1 MNIKTKKMNRF
12 FLVLWILGI
21 YAISYGQS
29 LENHPYCFK
38 RDAFKG
44 QHLKSNS
51 LNTNEIAET
60 ERYDVHFYSLDL
72 SMDNLSTQV
81 SGTAEIHAHARV
93 NIDSALFELFNTLT
107 ISEIRVDGN
116 QVVYSR
122 SGSKVR
128 VPVNAMTGQNF
139 EISVDYSGTPPT
151 AATNPLGGAGM
162 SNDNSPSWGNQVTW
176 SLSQPFSAYEWWPCK
191 QSLSDKADS
200 CAVKITVPTAC
211 KAGSNGV
218 LENVVDLGNGTSR
231 YEWKHRHP
239 IDYYLISVSIA
250 EYVDYSIFANPVGSP
265 NPILIQ
271 NFIYDNPGT
280 LPNFQA
286 DIDETIDFM
295 ELYADQFGPYPFAD
309 EKYGHC
315 MAPFSGGME
324 HQTMTTQGFFNK
336 TLTSH
341 ELAHQWWGDHV
352 TCASWADIWVN
363 EGFASYAEYLMIE
376 ALYPAERAQF
386 MLDVH
391 ANVMTQAGGS
401 VYVLDSLNESRL
413 FSGRLSYDK
422 GSSIVHTL
430 RFMLNDDAMF
440 FQGLKN
446 YQITFAD
453 SVAKGLDV
461 KNTMETISGLDLNAF
476 FDEWYFGEGY
486 PTYSARWNS
495 VGNDLNLEITHT
507 ASMPAVTPTFTNPL
521 ELRFSRLGAPDTIV
535 RFPIGSNLEQYLVQ
549 GMGTV
554 TNIVL
559 FDPNNWVI
567 NKTGTKVNDPNFFVG
582 MEELMNPLDFSVYPN
597 PAMEEAILR
606 TNEKLVF
613 DEICMLD
620 VSGRLL
626 ATFPNTFTQ
635 LSLSGMP
642 NGTYQIVLMKN
653 KSIIASKRFIKM

>member
-1 MNIKTKKMNRF
+1 MNRL
-12 FLVLWILGI
+12 FLFLSLLGTW
-21 YAISYGQS
+21 ALSFGQS

-51 LNTNEIAET
+51 LNTTEIAET

-72 SMDNLSTQV
+72 SMNNLSTQV
-81 SGTAEIHAHARV
+81 GGTVEIHAHARQ
-93 NIDSALFELFNTLT
+93 NMDSALFELFNTLT
-107 ISEIRVDGN
+107 ITDIRVNGN

-128 VPVNAMTGQNF
+128 VPVNAIQGQAF
-139 EISVDYSGTPPT
+139 TIAVDYNGTPPT

-162 SNDNSPSWGNQVTW
+162 SNDDSPSWGNQVTW

-200 CAVKITVPTAC
+200 CAVKITVPSAC

-231 YEWKHRHP
+231 YEWKHRHA

-265 NPILIQ
+265 NPVLIQ

-286 DIDETIDFM
+286 DIDETVDFM

-336 TLTSH
+336 TLTAH

-363 EGFASYAEYLMIE
+363 EGFASYSEYLMIE

-391 ANVMTQAGGS
+391 ANVMTQPGGS

-430 RFMLNDDAMF
+430 RFMLNDDNLF

-446 YQITFAD
+446 YQSTFAD

-461 KNTMETISGLDLNAF
+461 KNTMEAITGLNLNAF

-521 ELRFSRLGAPDTIV
+521 ELRFSRLGAADTIV

-549 GMGTV
+549 GIGTV

-582 MEELMNPLDFSVYPN
+582 MEELSNPLDFSVYPN
-597 PAMEEAILR
+597 PAMEEAIIRVDENLS
-606 TNEKLVF
+606 F
-613 DEICMLD
+613 DEIFVLD
-620 VSGRLL
+620 VSGRILD
-626 ATFPNTFTQ
+626 TFPNSFTQ

-642 NGTYQIVLMKN
+642 DGTYQIGLVKN
-653 KSIIASKRFIKM
+653 GSIVASKRFIKL

>member
-1 MNIKTKKMNRF
+1 
-12 FLVLWILGI
+12 V
-21 YAISYGQS
+21 
-29 LENHPYCFK
+29 
-38 RDAFKG
+38 
-44 QHLKSNS
+44 
-51 LNTNEIAET
+51 
-60 ERYDVHFYSLDL
+60 
-72 SMDNLSTQV
+72 
-81 SGTAEIHAHARV
+81 EIHAHARQ
-93 NIDSALFELFNTLT
+93 NMDSALFELFNTLT
-107 ISEIRVDGN
+107 ITDIRVNGN

-128 VPVNAMTGQNF
+128 VPVNAIQGQAF
-139 EISVDYSGTPPT
+139 TIAVDYNGTPPT

-162 SNDNSPSWGNQVTW
+162 SNDDSPSWGNQVTW

-200 CAVKITVPTAC
+200 CAVKITVPSAC

-265 NPILIQ
+265 NPVLIQ

-286 DIDETIDFM
+286 DIDETVDFM

-336 TLTSH
+336 TLTAH

-363 EGFASYAEYLMIE
+363 EGFASYSEYLMIE

-391 ANVMTQAGGS
+391 ANVMTQPGGS

-430 RFMLNDDAMF
+430 RFMLNDDNLF

-446 YQITFAD
+446 YQSTFAD

-461 KNTMETISGLDLNAF
+461 KNTMEAISGLNLNAF

-521 ELRFSRLGAPDTIV
+521 ELRFSRLGAADTIV

-549 GMGTV
+549 GIGTV

-582 MEELMNPLDFSVYPN
+582 MEELSNPLDFSVYPN
-597 PAMEEAILR
+597 PAMEEAIIRVDENLS
-606 TNEKLVF
+606 F
-613 DEICMLD
+613 DEIFVLD
-620 VSGRLL
+620 VSGRILD
-626 ATFPNTFTQ
+626 TFPNSFTQ

-642 NGTYQIVLMKN
+642 DGTYQIGLVKN
-653 KSIIASKRFIKM
+653 GSIVASKRFIKL

>member
-1 MNIKTKKMNRF
+1 MIRF
-12 FLVLWILGI
+12 FLAFSLL
-21 YAISYGQS
+21 ATCALSYGQS

-51 LNTNEIAET
+51 LNTTEIAET

-72 SMDNLSTQV
+72 SMNNLSTQV
-81 SGTAEIHAHARV
+81 GGTVEIQAHARQ
-93 NIDSALFELFNTLT
+93 NMDSALFELFNTLT
-107 ISEIRVDGN
+107 ITDIRVNGN

-128 VPVNAMTGQNF
+128 VPVNAIQGQAF
-139 EISVDYSGTPPT
+139 TIAVDYNGTPPT

-200 CAVKITVPTAC
+200 CAVKITVPSAC

-265 NPILIQ
+265 NPVLIQ

-286 DIDETIDFM
+286 DIDETVDFM

-363 EGFASYAEYLMIE
+363 EGFASYSEYLMIE

-386 MLDVH
+386 MLDLH
-391 ANVMTQAGGS
+391 ANVMTQPGGS
-401 VYVLDSLNESRL
+401 VYVLDSLNENRL

-430 RFMLNDDAMF
+430 RFMLNDDNLF

-446 YQITFAD
+446 YQSTFAD

-461 KNTMETISGLDLNAF
+461 KNTMEAVSGLNLNAF

-495 VGNDLNLEITHT
+495 VGNDLNLEITHS

-521 ELRFSRLGAPDTIV
+521 ELRFSRLGAADTVV
-535 RFPIGSNLEQYLVQ
+535 RFPIGSNLEQYFVQ
-549 GMGTV
+549 GIGTV

-582 MEELMNPLDFSVYPN
+582 MEELSNPLDFSVYPN
-597 PAMEEAILR
+597 PAMEEAIIRIDENLS
-606 TNEKLVF
+606 F
-613 DEICMLD
+613 DEIRILD
-620 VSGRLL
+620 VSGRMLG
-626 ATFPNTFTQ
+626 TFPPTFTQ

-642 NGTYQIVLMKN
+642 DGTYQIGLVKN
-653 KSIIASKRFIKM
+653 GSIVASKRFIKL